1 MLTFVSYMV
10 LGLAAGSV
18 YSMTA
23 FGTILVYRGSGVVNF
38 AGGALATVGTFV
50 FYDLADQDHVPWPVA
65 MVAGTLVSGLLGAAT
80 YLLVMK
86 PMRKTSSLTRTIA
99 TLGVFVIVNAALLI
113 AEPSSELNVRSFY
126 PSGAWHVATG
136 LVLGYNQL
144 ILLAISVFTAISL
157 SMFWGRTMFGLRTTA
172 VAENQRSASA
182 LGISPDVVA
191 TVNWFLGCGLAGL
204 AGVLLV
210 PILGLQIA
218 TITTLLF
225 PSLAAALVG
234 RMDRFL
240 PALVGG
246 LAIGIGESLVAGY
259 FPTTPGLTVVVPFA
273 GVLGLMLL
281 RGQGIPSRGYLRDR
295 LPEVGKGRVRPVP
308 FLIALA
314 ALLGVAW
321 GFGPDYANAMIVT
334 AGTAIVLLSVVLVT
348 GYAGQIS
355 LCQFALGG
363 IGAFVT
369 GRLVAA
375 FHVPLLLAIV
385 LAILVAL
392 AAGVMVGVPALRSRG
407 VSLAVLTLGFAIVLQ
422 ELVFD
427 NSSLVGIF
435 GDSIGPLRIF
445 GFDLDASI
453 YPARYAT
460 FAIIVFLLLALLVA
474 KVRRGTLGRRLLA
487 VRGSERAAAALGIN
501 VYAAK
506 LFAFSLGA
514 GIAAIGGMVLAFQ
527 LPTLVYS
534 SSYDY
539 SLSINALV
547 YTVIGG
553 LGFLAGPIISS
564 ASVAPGGLVYQL
576 LDFLRQGH
584 DELLMLIGGI
594 GMILVLWSAPDGMA
608 KQMSDQLTAVRRVLR
623 ARLLL
628 RLSRLSAAPGDGT
641 SIPVRG
647 ARPSAPGAT
656 ASGQTAERVPPQSL
670 TIRDLAVS
678 FGGVRALDGVSVDLH
693 PGEILGLIG
702 PNGAGKT
709 TLIDAITGF
718 VNVSRGSIE
727 LNGRRL
733 EGMSVAKRSR
743 CGVQRSFQNLELF
756 EDLTVYENLQ
766 VACDPRGTGRYI
778 TDLILP
784 RKSLLSARAEQI
796 VSLFDLEKDLTR
808 KVRELPYGRRRLCAI
823 ARAAAATAS
832 VLLLDEPAAGLGGVE
847 VAEVSRL
854 VTELAKQHGVA
865 VLIIEHNIDLIMEIC
880 DRVVVL
886 DFGKQ
891 IAHGTPTQV
900 RSDPRVLEAYM
911 GEEVK
916 DGAPASASMDLNAT
930 AAGKGEAR

>member
-1 MLTFVSYMV
+1 MLTFISYMV

-50 FYDLADQDHVPWPVA
+50 FYNLADQDHVPWPVA

-144 ILLAISVFTAISL
+144 ILLAISVFTAVSL

-172 VAENQRSASA
+172 VAENQRSAST

-191 TVNWFLGCGLAGL
+191 TVNWFLGCALAGL

-314 ALLGVAW
+314 VLLGVAW

-355 LCQFALGG
+355 LCQFALAG

-385 LAILVAL
+385 LAVLVAL

-445 GFDLDASI
+445 GFDLDASL

-474 KVRRGTLGRRLLA
+474 KIRRGTLGRRLLA

-501 VYAAK
+501 VYSAK

-547 YTVIGG
+547 YAVIGG
-553 LGFLAGPIISS
+553 LGFLAGPVISA
-564 ASVAPGGLVYQL
+564 ASVAPGGIAYQL

-584 DELLMLIGGI
+584 DETLTLIGGI

-608 KQMSDQLTAVRRVLR
+608 KQMSDQLTAVGRVLR
-623 ARLLL
+623 ARLPL

-647 ARPSAPGAT
+647 ARPSAPAAT
-656 ASGQTAERVPPQSL
+656 TSGQTAERVPPQSL
-670 TIRDLAVS
+670 SIKDLAVS

-718 VNVSRGSIE
+718 VNVSRGRIE

-766 VACDPRGTGRYI
+766 VACDPQGTGRYI

-784 RKSLLSARAEQI
+784 RKSLLSARAKQI

-832 VLLLDEPAAGLGGVE
+832 VLLLDEPAAGLGGAE

-865 VLIIEHNIDLIMEIC
+865 VLLIEHNIDLIMELC

-916 DGAPASASMDLNAT
+916 DGAPAPASMDLNVT
-930 AAGKGEAR
+930 AVGEGEAR